1 LNCFVGLGNPGS
13 TYDDTRH
20 NIGFAVVDVLER
32 KLENSSGWKAGK
44 GSYYFAKGKYGA
56 EDVLLVKPTTFMNL
70 SGRAVR
76 DVMQFYKV
84 ELADL
89 CIIAD
94 DIALPLGR
102 LRLRLAGSD
111 GGHNG
116 LASCILELGS
126 DEFARLRCGV
136 GNDFRPGEQ
145 SRYVL
150 SKFKTSEKPIAD
162 EMTLKAVEG
171 CLDIVRFG
179 FAKAMN
185 TVNVKLAE

>member
-1 LNCFVGLGNPGS
+1 MKVFIGLGNPGS
-13 TYDDTRH
+13 TYDGTRH
-20 NIGFAVVDVLER
+20 NIGFAVVDLLER
-32 KLENSSGWKAGK
+32 KFENSSGWRAGK
-44 GSYYFAKGKYGA
+44 GSYYFAKGKYSG
-56 EDVLLVKPTTFMNL
+56 EDMLLVKPTTFMNL

-84 ELADL
+84 ELSDI

-94 DIALPLGR
+94 DIALPLGK

-150 SKFKTSEKPIAD
+150 SKFKTTEKISADAMTVIA
-162 EMTLKAVEG
+162 AEG
-171 CLDIVRFG
+171 CLDSVRLG

-185 TVNVKLAE
+185 TVNVAEK

>member
-1 LNCFVGLGNPGS
+1 M
-13 TYDDTRH
+13 
-20 NIGFAVVDVLER
+20 
-32 KLENSSGWKAGK
+32 
-44 GSYYFAKGKYGA
+44 
-56 EDVLLVKPTTFMNL
+56 LLVKPTTFMNL

-84 ELADL
+84 ELSDI

-94 DIALPLGR
+94 DIALPLGK

-150 SKFKTSEKPIAD
+150 SKFKTTEKISADAMTVIA
-162 EMTLKAVEG
+162 AEG
-171 CLDIVRFG
+171 CLDSVRLG

-185 TVNVKLAE
+185 TVNVAEK

>member
-1 LNCFVGLGNPGS
+1 LLCFVGLGNPGS
-13 TYDDTRH
+13 TYDGTRH
-20 NIGFAVVDVLER
+20 NIGFAVVDALEH
-32 KLENSSGWKAGK
+32 KLENSFGWKAGK
-44 GSYYFAKGKYGA
+44 GSYYFAKGKIGA
-56 EDVLLVKPTTFMNL
+56 EDVLLVKPTTYMNH

-76 DVMQFYKV
+76 DVMQFYKA
-84 ELADL
+84 ELPDI

-94 DIALPLGR
+94 DIALPLGK

-150 SKFKTSEKPIAD
+150 SKFKTAEKAIAE
-162 EMTLKAVEG
+162 EMVTKSVDG
-171 CLDIVRFG
+171 CIDIIRLG

-185 TVNVKLAE
+185 TVNASIV